1 MFIDIRLVK
10 NIINVLNYYM
20 PAEKDLKI
28 LVVDDFS
35 ATRTIVINHLSKLGY
50 SNTVEAD
57 NGFSALARL
66 KSGLFDLVVT
76 DLSMSDM
83 NGLDLL
89 KQLRAD
95 SDLKHIPVLMV
106 TSEDLQV
113 NIVNA
118 IKAGLNDYIVR
129 PFKAHT
135 FKQKLEKIFFKSPF

>member
-1 MFIDIRLVK
+1 
-10 NIINVLNYYM
+10 M

-50 SNTVEAD
+50 SNTVEAE

-66 KSGLFDLVVT
+66 KSAIFDLVVT
-76 DLSMSDM
+76 DWNMSDM
-83 NGLDLL
+83 SGLDLL
-89 KQLRAD
+89 KLIRVD

-106 TSEDLQV
+106 TSEDFQV
-113 NIVNA
+113 NIITA

-129 PFKAHT
+129 PFEEHT
-135 FKQKLEKIFFKSPF
+135 FKQKLEKIFV